1 MAITGCMQMFT
12 SFWFW
17 IVVILLPSF
26 GALYIYNRLVKHRQR
41 VREAWSGIDVQ
52 LKRRHELIPRLVDV
66 VKAYAAHESVL
77 LENVAR
83 VRTQGVQADGLP
95 ATETAEQEITM
106 RLRPIL
112 ALAEAY
118 PNLKANGNYLQLQ
131 NQLVEVENV
140 LQMARRYYNGT
151 VRDYNTLIEMFPGN
165 LVAGLGRF
173 APKDYFEIEVA
184 TERQAP
190 TVDMDG

>member
-1 MAITGCMQMFT
+1 MFT

-95 ATETAEQEITM
+95 ASETAEQEITM

>member
-95 ATETAEQEITM
+95 ASETAEQEITM